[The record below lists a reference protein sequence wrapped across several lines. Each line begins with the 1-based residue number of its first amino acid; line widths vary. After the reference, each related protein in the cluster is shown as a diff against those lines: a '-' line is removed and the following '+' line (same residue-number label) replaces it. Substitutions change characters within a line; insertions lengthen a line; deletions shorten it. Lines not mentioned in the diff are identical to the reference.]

1 MRPLP
6 NIPRLTRRKPVPPTR
21 VLLACPRISP
31 EWELSALQALMKPQL
46 KNAILH
52 RSAGQRLST
61 AAQTRVDDAI
71 TAVATRTGYR
81 PTVHW
86 PKTGDYLFAIEV
98 LPAELE
104 EAKGLALVLSR
115 QLTGTWLVLGRWFI
129 QDGEFF
135 RRERRFKLKLVPA
148 TNIHLSRLIRGAL
161 NGVLRCDP
169 SPSRPKRSKRAA
181 AVR

>member
-6 NIPRLTRRKPVPPTR
+6 NIPRLTRRKPLPPTR
-21 VLLACPRISP
+21 ILLGCPRISP

-52 RSAGQRLST
+52 RSAGQRLS
-61 AAQTRVDDAI
+61 AAARTRVENAI
-71 TAVATRTGYR
+71 GVLATRTGYR
-81 PTVHW
+81 PAVHW
-86 PKTGDYLFAIEV
+86 PMTGDYLFAFEV

-115 QLTGTWLVLGRWFI
+115 QLPGTWLVIGRWFI
-129 QDGEFF
+129 QDGQFF
-135 RRERRFKLKLVPA
+135 RRERRFKLNLVPA
-148 TNIHLSRLIRGAL
+148 TNIHLSRPIRAAL

-169 SPSRPKRSKRAA
+169 SLSGPKRSRRAA
-181 AVR
+181 VAR